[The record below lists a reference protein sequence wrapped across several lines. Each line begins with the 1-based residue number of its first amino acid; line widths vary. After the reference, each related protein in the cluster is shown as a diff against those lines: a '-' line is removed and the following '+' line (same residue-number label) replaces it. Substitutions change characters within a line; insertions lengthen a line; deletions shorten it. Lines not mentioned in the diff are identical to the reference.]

1 METLQVDNG
10 LSVWHALSGSKVSN
24 TPFEA
29 RLVASENETSHAV
42 DCILDFRETGLL
54 PMLELQKKT
63 NCSCEASTNRPQRG
77 RKVNGFKH
85 YPFLFIDGSGDV

>member
-54 PMLELQKKT
+54 PMLELQKKQI
-63 NCSCEASTNRPQRG
+63 AVVKQAR
-77 RKVNGFKH
+77 
-85 YPFLFIDGSGDV
+85 IDLKGEERSMDSNITLSYS